1 MCRRLALTRRVCG
14 ETHGKSTN
22 THQCRGT
29 GATVYIDLNMVNHM
43 ASSRTMTISEPCSFV
58 KELVLK
64 PCVGN
69 DQLIASTEVQ
79 QLIPILIALSHAVR
93 SNERVPRR
101 NVRAYM
107 TRRRWNRGKR
117 GLELVIEGFRGTVQ
131 NSHVGHVAFQLES

>member
-1 MCRRLALTRRVCG
+1 MRD
-14 ETHGKSTN
+14 
-22 THQCRGT
+22 T

-93 SNERVPRR
+93 SNE
-101 NVRAYM
+101 NVDVGRE
-107 TRRRWNRGKR
+107 GE
-117 GLELVIEGFRGTVQ
+117 LE
-131 NSHVGHVAFQLES
+131 